1 MSLVANRRK
10 EKRELVMVSAPVKIG
25 IVEDNSLL
33 RLSLNASLE
42 KENVEVVFS
51 VATAVEALQQI
62 ESAQIDVL
70 IADLHLSETSIP
82 LIVSPRCRSAINT
95 SI

>member
-1 MSLVANRRK
+1 
-10 EKRELVMVSAPVKIG
+10 MVSAPVKIG

-42 KENVEVVFS
+42 KENLEVVFS

-70 IADLHLSETSIP
+70 IADLHLGETING
-82 LIVSPRCRSAINT
+82 IDVSLLWQKA
-95 SI
+95 